1 LKANSESNQLGQSER
16 KREVAS
22 LHTHT
27 HTRRH
32 SATSYISSEIAKS
45 AVLLLAST
53 VMGEGV
59 IISSIGCSLFVAN
72 KKKRKL
78 HNTTQCTTHKKKK
91 ADRKQKNCAP
101 QSIYGERKGER
112 EETTAIS
119 SSVLSSLLSFQTH
132 RQHVDF
138 VKQSQ
143 MSRNVTQQ
151 PTFKGES
158 KTEPKREKKRS

>member
-1 LKANSESNQLGQSER
+1 VRLLAFPLCSGTGSVECPLKANSESNQLGQSER

-72 KKKRKL
+72 KKKG
-78 HNTTQCTTHKKKK
+78 NYTTQRSAPLTKKKRPTGS
-91 ADRKQKNCAP
+91 RKTALRRAFMEK
-101 QSIYGERKGER
+101 GRGKERKPQR
-112 EETTAIS
+112 YLAPSFLPFFLFRHTDSMWIS
-119 SSVLSSLLSFQTH
+119 LNNH
-132 RQHVDF
+132 
-138 VKQSQ
+138 K
-143 MSRNVTQQ
+143 
-151 PTFKGES
+151 
-158 KTEPKREKKRS
+158 